1 MMDRRTAEGLLAQL
15 DDARDIVARILEEM
29 PRPPQRA
36 LDIDAVEAVMRE
48 DEGQAW
54 TSTAVARAAAIPL
67 YRARAALALLGQV
80 GVVERAGTTRGT
92 RYRIAS
98 AITSLVPSR
107 EIVGGQRRRLSALG
121 NRRPR
126 ASRSAACRGAAPQ
139 AA

>member
-1 MMDRRTAEGLLAQL
+1 MDRRTAEGLLAQL

-98 AITSLVPSR
+98 AITGERDPWPT
-107 EIVGGQRRRLSALG
+107 GMG
-121 NRRPR
+121 
-126 ASRSAACRGAAPQ
+126 
-139 AA
+139 